1 VGFCGAEFLYTLGGL
16 PSGTTLLALVP
27 SHHNHA
33 LKEPIGIRLE
43 PAHLVLFE
51 RERENDEKM
60 ESDKASDLTYLW
72 ILKQQRSSSRAAL
85 PV

>member
-1 VGFCGAEFLYTLGGL
+1 MHDDASPLTATVLDKVFRGAEFLYTLGL

-43 PAHLVLFE
+43 PDHLVLFE
-51 RERENDEKM
+51 RGPDA
-60 ESDKASDLTYLW
+60 AS
-72 ILKQQRSSSRAAL
+72 K